1 MHIFLENKSD
11 KTLFIILNGQNIKLN
26 PFGKDFFTVT
36 GNRISLSLTTED
48 SSTSEKNAEKLGYY
62 CFHRFVTVAQYD
74 FATESDLAIELYVE
88 TKRGDHC
95 EAYQRVSPYCKDFT
109 LPEPVYTLKDEQ
121 EVKEKFV
128 ANEKLEKKAEK
139 RAEHIVRFDRIGT
152 VISNIFVSLLTVGV
166 AAIIFIAI
174 WSNFS
179 LKAAITTLAVLIF
192 IGWLICKIIE
202 KVITQIGK
210 TADKFFDS
218 KLFDKTMDKANEKF
232 EEKYVYCK
240 DMPEELFK
248 DRNSFFDPNY
258 ISAVFKYSNKNI

>member
-26 PFGKDFFTVT
+26 PFGKDFFTVI
-36 GNRISLSLTTED
+36 GSRIALSLTTED

-62 CFHRFVTVAQYD
+62 CFNRFVTVSQYD
-74 FATESDLAIELYVE
+74 FITENDFALELYVE

-121 EVKEKFV
+121 EVKEKFE

-139 RAEHIVRFDRIGT
+139 RADLFAKIEKVEDA
-152 VISNIFVSLLTVGV
+152 VGGILFYLIMFCLV
-166 AAIIFIAI
+166 AGVFAFI
-174 WSNFS
+174 WVNFS
-179 LKAAITTLAVLIF
+179 LKAAIITLAVLTL
-192 IGWLICKIIE
+192 IGYIAYKIIS
-202 KVITQIGK
+202 KILKRIGK
-210 TADKFFDS
+210 TADKLFGS
-218 KLFDKTMDKANEKF
+218 KLFNKAIDKADEMLEEKF
-232 EEKYVYCK
+232 VYCK

-248 DRNSFFDPNY
+248 DRSSFLDPNY